1 MKKETILEILNDW
14 NFWQKELDTGKERSS
29 YLQRYEQH
37 KGTNVITALVGVRR
51 SGKSYLMRQIIKRLI
66 SQGERKENILMV
78 NFEDQRFPEFYL
90 GLLEEIYQTYCQ
102 YLQPTKKPTIFL
114 DEIHNVSQWERWVR
128 TMHELGKAKI
138 VISGSSS
145 KLLAGELATVLTGRH
160 LDIVVFPLS
169 FQEFLQFNGLNI
181 TNLLELIEK
190 KIEIHHLWKEYSEW
204 GGFPEVVNS
213 SQKKEL
219 LLTYFDDIITKDIEK
234 RYRLKKSEKLRSL
247 ARFYLTNFSN
257 PITFNSLTTML
268 DTTVPTIEKYSS
280 YLEEAH
286 ILFFIKRFSN
296 KVREQEKSPRKVY
309 AIDVGLAKAIGFKLT
324 DNFGNLAENIVAIE
338 LRRRALEH
346 QDWEVYYWK
355 SQRQEE
361 VDFFVKEGLKYKQ
374 LIQVCWNAEQEKTKK
389 REIAALLKAS
399 EELPCDNLLVIT
411 ENKEEQETIDN
422 KTVSYMP
429 LWKWLIGIEK
439 FGLKSEVSITAQHR

>member
-1 MKKETILEILNDW
+1 MYSKLDKMNKETILEILYDW
-14 NFWQKELDTGKERSS
+14 NFWQKELEVGKERLS
-29 YLQRYEQH
+29 YLQRYERH
-37 KGTNVITALVGVRR
+37 KGINIVTALVGVRR
-51 SGKSYLMRQIIKRLI
+51 SGKSYLMRQIIKMLL

-90 GLLEEIYQTYCQ
+90 ELLEEVYQTYCQ
-102 YLQPTKKPTIFL
+102 HLQPKKPPLIFL
-114 DEIHNVSQWERWVR
+114 DEIHNVPQWERWVR

-181 TNLLELIEK
+181 TNLLERSGK
-190 KIEIHHLWKEYSEW
+190 KAEIQRQWSEYCEW
-204 GGFPEVVNS
+204 GGFPEVVIS

-234 RYRLKKSEKLRSL
+234 RYLLKKSEKLRSL

-257 PITFNSLTTML
+257 PTTFNSLTSML

-286 ILFFIKRFSN
+286 LIFFIKRFSY

-309 AIDVGLAKAIGFKLT
+309 AIDTGLAKAVGFKLT
-324 DNFGNLAENIVAIE
+324 DNFGNLAENIVAVE

-346 QDWEVYYWK
+346 RDREIYYWK
-355 SQRQEE
+355 SRRQEE
-361 VDFFVKEGLKYKQ
+361 VDFLIKEGLAYKQ
-374 LIQVCWNAEQEKTKK
+374 LIQVCWNLEQEKTKK
-389 REIAALLKAS
+389 REITALLKAS
-399 EELPCDNLLVIT
+399 EELGCPNLLIIT
-411 ENKEEQETIDN
+411 EDKDEQEVVEN
-422 KTVSYMP
+422 KTITYLP
-429 LWKWLIGIEK
+429 LWKWLIEI
-439 FGLKSEVSITAQHR
+439 